1 VLSPSDPHLVEG
13 LRLINER
20 RYWDAHE
27 VLEDL
32 WMAKVGDEKLLV
44 QALIQIT
51 VAFYHRDNGNEPGAE
66 KLFAHAREKL
76 GLLRTRAHGGLSADA
91 LEALVDRAATDHA
104 LRPSFE
110 VEPTLPRPA
119 YRIDENGEVH
129 FD

>member
-1 VLSPSDPHLVEG
+1 MLTPNDPHLVEG
-13 LRLINER
+13 LRLINEG

-32 WMAKVGDEKLLV
+32 WMAKVGDEKLLL

-51 VAFYHRDNGNEPGAE
+51 VCFYHRDNGNEPGAE

-76 GLLRTRAHGGLSADA
+76 GRLRTRDHGGVSADA
-91 LEALVDRAATDHA
+91 LEALVLRAGTDHA
-104 LRPSFE
+104 ARPSFE
-110 VEPTLPRPA
+110 VDPSLPRPA

-129 FD
+129 FS